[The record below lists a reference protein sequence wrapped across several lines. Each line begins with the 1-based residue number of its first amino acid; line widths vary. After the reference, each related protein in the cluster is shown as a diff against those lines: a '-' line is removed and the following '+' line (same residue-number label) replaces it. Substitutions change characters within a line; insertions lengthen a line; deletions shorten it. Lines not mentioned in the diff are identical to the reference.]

1 MGRQGPRYVS
11 LLGTLTL
18 LLIIASVLVG
28 LPSTAAAKPHFRIVT
43 LSTRPDTV
51 SGGNV
56 LVRIDV
62 PRGTEVN
69 ALKGLLNCHHVTSAL
84 PAHPSGGVPAVHG
97 GRVSPPDENT

>member
-28 LPSTAAAKPHFRIVT
+28 LPSTAAAKPHFRIGT

-56 LVRIDV
+56 LGRVHGPPGTGFNNERVLFQSPHGASAVRPHRRRRA
-62 PRGTEVN
+62 PR
-69 ALKGLLNCHHVTSAL
+69 C
-84 PAHPSGGVPAVHG
+84 PSGVAVTH
-97 GRVSPPDENT
+97 